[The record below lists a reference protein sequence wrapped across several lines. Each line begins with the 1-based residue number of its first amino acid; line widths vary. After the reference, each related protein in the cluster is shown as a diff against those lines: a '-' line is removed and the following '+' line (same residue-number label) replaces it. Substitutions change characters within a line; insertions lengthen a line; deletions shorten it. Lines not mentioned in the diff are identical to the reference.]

1 MWQTRLAVLKFRKR
15 RAGCH
20 GQPTLSGLAAR
31 RCTHK
36 HVMGVFYTGSS
47 AELFGRQVLLMTVKL
62 EGDADHSQVWIFGF
76 GSLIY
81 RAGKTLQNFSN
92 MFQHLLR
99 IISTFGRRHDVA

>member
-15 RAGCH
+15 RAGCR
-20 GQPTLSGLAAR
+20 GQPKLSGLAAR

-36 HVMGVFYTGSS
+36 HVMAVFHTGS

-81 RAGKTLQNFSN
+81 RAGKTLQNFSIL
-92 MFQHLLR
+92 FQHLLR
-99 IISTFGRRHDVA
+99 II